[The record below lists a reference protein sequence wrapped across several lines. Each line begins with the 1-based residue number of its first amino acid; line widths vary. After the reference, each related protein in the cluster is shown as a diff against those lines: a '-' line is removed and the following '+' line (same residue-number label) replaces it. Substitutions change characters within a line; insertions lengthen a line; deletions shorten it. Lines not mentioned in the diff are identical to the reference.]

1 MNTTTVL
8 HPKYFE
14 QKIGFDNVRLSLKD
28 LCISSLGEHHV
39 NKICFSNNFE
49 HISKLLVQ
57 IEEFKQIILST
68 ENFPTN
74 HFYDINCELEKIT
87 VSGTFLETDVLF
99 DMKRSL
105 NTVSEIITY
114 FKKNGGDSYPFLKKL
129 SSYITIDSSIIS
141 ELKKI
146 LDDKGKIR
154 DNASP
159 QLSLI
164 RQDLISK
171 HSLVTKR
178 IAQALSNA
186 RKQGWVPDNMDVS
199 IRNGRMVIPILVA
212 YKRSIKG
219 FIHDESATGQTVFID
234 PADVFEINNDI
245 RELENAER
253 REILK
258 ILYEFTD
265 FLRPSIDDIKNCL
278 YFLGQIDFIRAK
290 ALYAFQTD
298 SYKPSLNTRPLINW
312 INARHPLLYL
322 SHKVQKKEIVPL
334 NISLDEVMR
343 ILVISGPNAG
353 GKSVCLKT
361 VGLLQYMLQCGMQVP
376 MDEFSKTGIFSNIF
390 IDIGDE
396 QSLENDLSTYSSHL
410 LNMKHFVENSDNKT
424 LFLIDEFG
432 AGTEPQLGGAI
443 AEAILEKLNNKNAF
457 GVITTHYSNL
467 KLLADKE
474 QGIMN
479 GAMLFDSKNL
489 KPLFILHTGKP
500 GSSFAFEIAET
511 IGLPEDVL
519 FNAKQKAGVKQLS
532 FDKQLQNLEV
542 QKKELDKKELEY
554 RIADDFLSEIINK
567 YQKLTND
574 LEISKKEIIDNAKV
588 EAAKLLQGTNRV
600 IENTIRE
607 IKENKAEK
615 EITKKLRNELS
626 DYSTKLSESIISS
639 NKPLQKV
646 KKKKSEPQPEQ
657 IKIINTPIKKGDY
670 VRISGQSTIGEVSG
684 IDSKDV
690 FVVFGTVSVK
700 TSLDNIEK
708 VSSTDYARQSGTK
721 KTSYKRQSIDLTE
734 KVKMFKSNIDLRGM
748 RADEALSAIQHFIDD
763 ALLLNVYEVR
773 ILHGKGD
780 GILRNLVH
788 EYLRSINEV
797 KQFGDES
804 LDKGGHG
811 ITVVSFR

>member
-1 MNTTTVL
+1 ML

-219 FIHDESATGQTVFID
+219 FIHDESATGQTVFIE